1 MDRDARKAAGRGSGS
16 LTHPCS
22 LGRRR
27 ALRREDPA
35 PDSCEPAP
43 AVKARPFLKWAGGKG
58 QLLSQYEPFFPRTW
72 NTYHEPFLGGGA
84 VFFHLAHRV
93 SVAEQHRVSVAE
105 QHRVSVA
112 EQQGIPKDS
121 VRVARSRQRCGAT
134 SRQRCGATT
143 GSRHFVLSD
152 INPELVNVYRCVR
165 DHVEALIA
173 LLSHHQAH
181 HSPNHYY
188 TIRAARFEDPVQR
201 AARLLYLNKTCFNGL
216 YRENSRGEFN
226 VPLGRYRNPRICDA
240 ENLRAAARVLQG
252 VEIAVQPF
260 WQVLERAKP
269 GDFVYLDPPYYPL
282 SASSSF
288 TAYSRFTFG
297 KAEQIHLR
305 EVFGTLADR
314 GVQVLLS
321 NSDCPFVR
329 ELYRDYPIQTIS
341 ASRAINAQ
349 GHKRGPITEVLVLSH
364 PSLATACSES
374 EGIPFCPRSV

>member
-1 MDRDARKAAGRGSGS
+1 LDRDARKAAGRGSGS

-22 LGRRR
+22 LGRRH

-35 PDSCEPAP
+35 PDSCEPTPAAP
-43 AVKARPFLKWAGGKG
+43 AIKARPFLKWAGGKA
-58 QLLSQYEPFFPRTW
+58 QLLSQYEPFFPRAW

-84 VFFHLAHRV
+84 VFFHLA
-93 SVAEQHRVSVAE
+93 
-105 QHRVSVA
+105 
-112 EQQGIPKDS
+112 QGIPS
-121 VRVARSRQRCGAT
+121 
-134 SRQRCGATT
+134 

-165 DHVEALIA
+165 DHVEELIA

-181 HSPNHYY
+181 HSRDYYY
-188 TIRAARFEDPVQR
+188 TIRAARFEDPAQR

-240 ENLRAAARVLQG
+240 ENLRAVARVLQG
-252 VEIAVQPF
+252 VEITVQPF
-260 WQVLERAKP
+260 WQVLERAEP

-288 TAYSRFTFG
+288 TAYSRFAFG
-297 KAEQIHLR
+297 EAEQIRLR

-364 PSLATACSES
+364 PSLATACSGPE
-374 EGIPFCPRSV
+374 EIPFCPGTV